1 MSDDDTTSKDAFFRQ
16 LAHLSDAMIVA
27 HGKDFTMGALV
38 LAARFIAEREARA
51 TPGATA
57 DRGESDS
64 LQRHAE
70 HRG

>member
-16 LAHLSDAMIVA
+16 LAHLSDAMIDA

-51 TPGATA
+51 TPGAPA

-64 LQRHAE
+64 AQRHAE